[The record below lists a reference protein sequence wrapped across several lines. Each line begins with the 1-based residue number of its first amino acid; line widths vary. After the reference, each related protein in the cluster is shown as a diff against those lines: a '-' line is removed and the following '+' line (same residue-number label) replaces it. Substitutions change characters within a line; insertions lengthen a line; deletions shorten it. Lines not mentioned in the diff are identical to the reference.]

1 VDILLISKIAAI
13 TEKVIVHDCRLR
25 RKFMTEISKSHMLT
39 VKKSASV
46 ADFQAKEIEKKLN
59 LYQVF
64 LKIYEHHSSL
74 LEEIIQLENISQPCL
89 TRLRPSYVQGIVDDS
104 VVYLV
109 TNVGKNQTEA
119 LVQPQRIWTLGRDRH
134 NGIYVAD
141 KYLSRRHAAIQYID
155 DEDCPGFYLVDFKST
170 NGSFVNGERVYH
182 QIKLKDG
189 DRVRLG
195 GITFDF
201 FCNHS
206 CRILPTVAME
216 LLMQLASRK
225 GCGIDETLSN
235 ISIPEK
241 YLPASSSKAIT
252 VLKNSS
258 LEYQHEYDGFSTEQK
273 ADILDRFF
281 NKASPYSV

>member
-1 VDILLISKIAAI
+1 
-13 TEKVIVHDCRLR
+13 
-25 RKFMTEISKSHMLT
+25 MTEISKSHLLT
-39 VKKSASV
+39 VNNSASV

-64 LKIYEHHSSL
+64 LKIYEHHSGL
-74 LEEIIQLENISQPCL
+74 LEEILQLENISQPCL
-89 TRLRPSYVQGIVDDS
+89 TRLRPSYVQGIINDS
-104 VVYLV
+104 GVYLV
-109 TNVGKNQTEA
+109 TNLGENQTEA
-119 LVQPQRIWTLGRDRH
+119 LLQPQHIWTLGRDRH

-155 DEDCPGFYLVDFKST
+155 NDDSPGFYLVDFKST

-182 QIKLKDG
+182 QMKLKDG
-189 DRVRLG
+189 DRIRLG
-195 GITFDF
+195 NITFDF

-235 ISIPEK
+235 VSIPEK
-241 YLPASSSKAIT
+241 YLPASSNKAIPF
-252 VLKNSS
+252 LKNSD
-258 LEYQHEYDGFSTEQK
+258 LEHQYEYDGFSTDQK

-281 NKASPYSV
+281 HKVTPYSV

>member
-1 VDILLISKIAAI
+1 
-13 TEKVIVHDCRLR
+13 
-25 RKFMTEISKSHMLT
+25 MTEISKSHLLA
-39 VKKSASV
+39 VKNLGNIAE
-46 ADFQAKEIEKKLN
+46 FQAKEIEKKLS

-64 LKIYEHHSSL
+64 LKLYEHHSSL
-74 LEEIIQLENISQPCL
+74 LEEILQLENISQPCL
-89 TRLRPSYVQGIVDDS
+89 TRLKPSYVQGIVDDS

-109 TNVGKNQTEA
+109 TNLGENQTEA
-119 LVQPQRIWTLGRDRH
+119 LLQPQRIWTLGRDRH

-155 DEDCPGFYLVDFKST
+155 NNDALGFYLVDFKST

-182 QIKLKDG
+182 QMKLKDG

-195 GITFDF
+195 SVTFDF

-225 GCGIDETLSN
+225 GCALDETLSN
-235 ISIPEK
+235 IAIPEK
-241 YLPASSSKAIT
+241 YLPASSNKAIPFPNHSD
-252 VLKNSS
+252 LG
-258 LEYQHEYDGFSTEQK
+258 YQNEYDGLSTEQK
-273 ADILDRFF
+273 ADILERFF
-281 NKASPYSV
+281 NNVTPYSV